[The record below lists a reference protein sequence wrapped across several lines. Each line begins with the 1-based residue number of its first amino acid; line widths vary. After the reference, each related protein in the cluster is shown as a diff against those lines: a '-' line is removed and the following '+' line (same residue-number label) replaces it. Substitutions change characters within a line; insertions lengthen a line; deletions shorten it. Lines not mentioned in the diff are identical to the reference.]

1 MNQPKNQPQKNH
13 NMATGKEQYLHI
25 QKKIRKHLKEI
36 EEKLISHEQEN
47 CTEANMKNALI
58 DLDLVE
64 RGIAIVNRT
73 LIP

>member
-1 MNQPKNQPQKNH
+1 
-13 NMATGKEQYLHI
+13 MATGKEQYLHI

>member
-1 MNQPKNQPQKNH
+1 
-13 NMATGKEQYLHI
+13 MATQIEHYQHL

-47 CTEANMKNALI
+47 CTEGNMKNAVI